1 MRSVMII
8 GAVVALVGLCGCDLV
23 DPARPTQVKDTEIF
37 GNLLEVTRSDEQ
49 PTTWTATVQGGAPRV
64 LRAAEEEQGKPT
76 PSVEKGLVATVT
88 VTADTVVIAE
98 DGPARL
104 EDIDSGT
111 EVVVLPVPGTSRML
125 GSDEIR
131 IEAQMLMDFDSYQ
144 RWRLPK
150 LGGGGPDAADDPS
163 RINSAGGETAPFP
176 VGDGTVLYFAS
187 YLRPPATETEGW
199 HGAWRDGFV
208 DPEVT
213 GFAVERSYR
222 TELGEEGWTAPEPVV
237 FEGLDEAEVVRVTW
251 VSDDETSCLVT
262 VAGSAAGAT
271 VMAVER
277 PNGSAPWGTPQV
289 VEALGPDAK
298 DAVYLAGS
306 RTKMLFVSSR
316 DGRDRSDLFLF
327 DPEVGAMP
335 LEPQINT
342 FGSEW
347 CPRTGPAGELYF
359 CREDRQLLLQGG
371 QVRQVRLQWPHRIFF
386 SQAAP
391 SADGKWLF
399 FCMPRYRPLALDDD
413 IYVAALREDG
423 SLGVPV
429 PVDDW
434 RP

>member
-1 MRSVMII
+1 
-8 GAVVALVGLCGCDLV
+8 
-23 DPARPTQVKDTEIF
+23 
-37 GNLLEVTRSDEQ
+37 
-49 PTTWTATVQGGAPRV
+49 
-64 LRAAEEEQGKPT
+64 
-76 PSVEKGLVATVT
+76 
-88 VTADTVVIAE
+88 
-98 DGPARL
+98 
-104 EDIDSGT
+104 
-111 EVVVLPVPGTSRML
+111 
-125 GSDEIR
+125 
-131 IEAQMLMDFDSYQ
+131 
-144 RWRLPK
+144 
-150 LGGGGPDAADDPS
+150 
-163 RINSAGGETAPFP
+163 
-176 VGDGTVLYFAS
+176 
-187 YLRPPATETEGW
+187 
-199 HGAWRDGFV
+199 
-208 DPEVT
+208 
-213 GFAVERSYR
+213 
-222 TELGEEGWTAPEPVV
+222 VV
-237 FEGLDEAEVVRVTW
+237 FEGLDEAAVVRVTW

-271 VMAVER
+271 VVAVER
-277 PNGSAPWGTPQV
+277 PDASAAWGTPQV